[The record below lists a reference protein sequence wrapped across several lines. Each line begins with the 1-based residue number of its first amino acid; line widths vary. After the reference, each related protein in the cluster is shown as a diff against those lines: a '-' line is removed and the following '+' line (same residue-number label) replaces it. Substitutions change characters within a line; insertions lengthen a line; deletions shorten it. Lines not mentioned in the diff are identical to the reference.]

1 MFKNFEKFLKN
12 LQKLD
17 EYYILRQEDDFVIV
31 GTTIIIK
38 EHQEML
44 GNIFQPRTQNV
55 DRKIPTFFFIFISE
69 VPFDNAKEFK
79 NKKIP
84 ILYLDKYQLAKGSE
98 AIKEILDNFVSTN
111 IKS

>member
-17 EYYILRQEDDFVIV
+17 EYYILREEDDFVIV

-44 GNIFQPRTQNV
+44 GNIFQPRSQNV
-55 DRKIPTFFFIFISE
+55 DKKVPTFFLIAISE
-69 VPFDNAKEFK
+69 VPFDHAKEFK
-79 NKKIP
+79 KKNLP
-84 ILYLDKYQLAKGSE
+84 TLYLTKYQLVKSAE
-98 AIKEILDNFVSTN
+98 YIKDILDAFVETN

>member
-17 EYYILRQEDDFVIV
+17 NYYILRQEEDLLII

-44 GNIFQPRTQNV
+44 GNIFQPRSQNV
-55 DRKIPTFFFIFISE
+55 DKKIPTFFFISISE
-69 VPFDNAKEFK
+69 IPFDNAKQFK

-84 ILYLDKYQLAKGSE
+84 ILYLDKYQLVKNADT
-98 AIKEILDNFVSTN
+98 IKEILDSFVSTN
-111 IKS
+111 VKS